1 MPDSLVSIR
10 LPKSL
15 AEELNLLVKRDHYMD
30 ASEAIRSILREQF
43 ERYSDPYAYELKE
56 LRDSITKEMKEQIAR
71 KSEQRIVDELKKMKE
86 RIRNDFE

>member
-15 AEELNLLVKRDHYMD
+15 AEELNLVVRKDHYMD

-43 ERYSDPYAYELKE
+43 ERHSDPYAYELKE
-56 LRDSITKEMKEQIAR
+56 LRESITKEMKEQISR

-86 RIRNDFE
+86 RIRHDFE

>member
-15 AEELNLLVKRDHYMD
+15 VGELGNVVQAEHYMD
-30 ASEAIRSILREQF
+30 VSEAVRSILREQF

-56 LRDSITKEMKEQIAR
+56 LRESITKEMKEQIAR
-71 KSEQRIVDELKKMKE
+71 KSEQRIVDELKKIKE
-86 RIRNDFE
+86 KIRNGL

>member
-15 AEELNLLVKRDHYMD
+15 AEELNLLVKKDHYMD
-30 ASEAIRSILREQF
+30 ASEAIRSMLREQF

-56 LRDSITKEMKEQIAR
+56 LRDSITKELKEQIAR
-71 KSEQRIVDELKKMKE
+71 KSEQRIVDELKKIKE
-86 RIRNDFE
+86 HIRDGI